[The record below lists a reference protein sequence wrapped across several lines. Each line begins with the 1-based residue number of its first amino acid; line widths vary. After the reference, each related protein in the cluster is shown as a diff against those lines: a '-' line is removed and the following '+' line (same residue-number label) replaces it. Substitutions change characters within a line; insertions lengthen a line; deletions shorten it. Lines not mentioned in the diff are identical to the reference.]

1 MIEDNNVEIDAIIED
16 DSVNLETDLDYR
28 GERGPVGETPDIT
41 IGKVDTLSPEDNAY
55 VEKEGTKE
63 NITLNFGIP
72 KGETGDIGPVGPT
85 GPSGVY
91 IGSDEPQ
98 DPEVDVWIDPT
109 VNPDNYVKETEL
121 DDKLNSMIES
131 GELIGPPGPQ
141 GVPGND
147 GTDGTDGADGVGITT
162 ITSGQPTIGED
173 KTVTPVTVN
182 KTDGSSQIFNVEA
195 KNGIDGQNG
204 KDGTNGQDGL
214 TPTIGENG
222 NWYLGDTDT
231 GKPSRGE
238 VGSTPDLTDYVKNT
252 DYADGVTGGTVKTAN
267 QFYVTDTTGYVYCGE
282 ISKENYPI
290 ISNSSF
296 ISKKTL
302 ENIKDD
308 YVGSSTPVQDLTS
321 EVTNI
326 QNDRDEEMPKQT
338 ASGKIVSVDDAIAYK
353 TFNVTVDSASEQE
366 NTTGTQ
372 LFNANAIVDSDIVV
386 SDNGKTITM
395 PIAQDGNGG
404 IDTTVTL
411 QELCPTLQA
420 GDIVYLNFERNLG
433 LEYNNYIYLSGTDT
447 IWYVNTSHEITQSEL
462 EGTVYLYGNRF
473 VSGETEQCILT
484 NFRITKGQNDLF
496 EPYTGGQ
503 PSSNPDYPQ
512 PITTLTFDKIT
523 RCGKNLF
530 DYNDVNTVA
539 DEIEAGDDG
548 WITAKFDNTEGST
561 IKFVNY
567 FTNKN
572 NLKPNHKY
580 NVFLEVKAVE
590 GDAFIVPV
598 SFYRPLNIDEY
609 NKNEGQFITSFTLN
623 FKDIKNG
630 NIYNKICTTDNT
642 FKDLKISLRTFIQYN
657 PGTKGAITFRLSLLE
672 DTSVTPQNFIYE
684 PYQGVDYPINLQGNE
699 MVELPNGAKDELVI
713 DKYGNVSLIKNVNK
727 KILNGSEEW
736 IYDNQENDIIQWK
749 VYLGD
754 SAYSND
760 NEIRCMSDY
769 FIGFG
774 FNDSWYTNNSICL
787 IGGESM
793 RINTNRFQTV
803 EELKVWLSEH
813 NVTVYYQL
821 ANPQPISLGKL
832 SDIITTLNGTNNI
845 SINGNIPTTISTTYA
860 LDVKKYIDNKL
871 AEISTAMIEEG

>member
-85 GPSGVY
+85 GPSGIY

-109 VNPDNYVKETEL
+109 VTPENYVKEKEL

-131 GELIGPPGPQ
+131 GELIGPQGPQ
-141 GVPGND
+141 GIPGKD
-147 GTDGTDGADGVGITT
+147 GIDGINGQDGVGITT
-162 ITSGQPTIGED
+162 ITSGQSSVEED
-173 KTVTPVTVN
+173 KTITPVTVQ
-182 KTDGSSQIFNVEA
+182 KTDGSSESFNVEA
-195 KNGIDGQNG
+195 KNGIDGQ
-204 KDGTNGQDGL
+204 DGVNGQDGL

-222 NWYLGDTDT
+222 NWFLGDTDT

-238 VGSTPDLTDYVKNT
+238 IGPTPDLSDYVKNM
-252 DYADGVTGGTVKTAN
+252 DYATGEKGGVVKVN
-267 QFYVTDTTGYVYCGE
+267 
-282 ISKENYPI
+282 
-290 ISNSSF
+290 SNSATVNENGYLEAQTITQDQYDKAYDSEF
-296 ISKKTL
+296 ISKGTL
-302 ENIKDD
+302 ENIKND
-308 YVGSSTPVQDLTS
+308 YVGSSTPVQDLTAT
-321 EVTNI
+321 VTNI
-326 QNDRDEEMPKQT
+326 QEEQDENKPKNT
-338 ASGKIVSVDDAIAYK
+338 ASGEIVSVDDAIAYK
-353 TFNVTVDSASEQE
+353 TFEVKIDGSSEQAA
-366 NTTGTQ
+366 TKGTQ
-372 LFNANAIVDSDIVV
+372 LFNANAIVDSGIVV

-395 PIAQDGNGG
+395 PVVSEGNGG
-404 IDTTVTL
+404 INTTVTL

-447 IWYVNTSHEITQSEL
+447 VWYVNTSHEITQSEL

-473 VSGETEQCILT
+473 IDGETEQCILT
-484 NFRITKGQNDLF
+484 NFRITKNQSDDF
-496 EPYTGGQ
+496 EYYTGGQ
-503 PSSNPDYPQ
+503 PSPSPDYPQ
-512 PITTLTFDKIT
+512 EIKILTFDKIT

-530 DYNDVNTVA
+530 DYNDVNAVA
-539 DEIEAGDDG
+539 DEIEVGDNG

-567 FTNKN
+567 FTNKI

-590 GDAFIVPV
+590 GEASIVPV
-598 SFYRPLNIDEY
+598 SYYRPLNIDEY
-609 NKNEGQFITSFTLN
+609 NKNEGQFITGFTLN

-630 NIYNKICTTDNT
+630 NIYNKVCVTDNT

-672 DTSVTPQNFIYE
+672 DTSVTSQTFVYE
-684 PYQGVDYPINLQGNE
+684 PYQSAEYAIDLQGNE
-699 MVELPNGAKDELVI
+699 MVEITNGVKDKLVI
-713 DKYGNVSLIKNVNK
+713 NKYGNVSLIKNVGK
-727 KILNGSEEW
+727 KILNGSEDWMLNTNYTTSTMLAVQYLENGMLSNSR
-736 IYDNQENDIIQWK
+736 IKSDNFTYNKISE
-749 VYLGD
+749 
-754 SAYSND
+754 
-760 NEIRCMSDY
+760 
-769 FIGFG
+769 
-774 FNDSWYTNNSICL
+774 
-787 IGGESM
+787 
-793 RINTNRFQTV
+793 INTIRAAAQFVLISLDIKKFATV
-803 EELKVWLSEH
+803 DDFKTWLSTH
-813 NVTVYYQL
+813 NTIAYYEL
-821 ANPQPISLGKL
+821 TEPQTIPLGKL
-832 SDIITTLNGTNNI
+832 TDIITTLNGTNNI

-860 LDVKKYIDNKL
+860 LDIKKYIDKKL
-871 AEISTAMIEEG
+871 AEISTQMIEEG